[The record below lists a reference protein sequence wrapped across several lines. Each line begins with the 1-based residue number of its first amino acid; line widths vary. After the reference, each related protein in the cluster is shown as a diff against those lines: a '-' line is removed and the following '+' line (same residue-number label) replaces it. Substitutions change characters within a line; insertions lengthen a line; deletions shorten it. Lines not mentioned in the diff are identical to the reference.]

1 MKLERDFFLESPQI
15 VARKLLGKE
24 LVRKINGEL
33 IVCRIIETE
42 AYGGI
47 NDKGSH
53 AYGNKRTKRTEPMF
67 RIGGTTYIYL
77 IYGMYYLLN
86 IVTGKVGDPNAVLVR
101 AVEPVQGI
109 DVIKANRQLKKD
121 KLVSLTNG
129 PGKLT
134 QGLKIDMSFNEK
146 DLVTNDKLY
155 LRDSSFTV
163 DAKDIVKTK
172 RIHIDYAEE
181 YKDKLWR
188 YYIKNNQFVSK

>member
-33 IVCRIIETE
+33 IVCRIVETE

-134 QGLKIDMSFNEK
+134 QGLEIDMSFNEK

-155 LRDSSFTV
+155 LRDSPFTV
-163 DAKDIVKTK
+163 DAKDIVKAK
-172 RIHIDYAEE
+172 RIHIDYSEE